1 MNKRTWWRTG
11 ALVVGAVCL
20 VAGGEAAQAGDVAPP
35 TIDAEA
41 LDAIRDL
48 IPEGEPGEYD
58 LEAGDML
65 FGQLVGLTNLST
77 EVSDF
82 GTGSQ
87 LTGPCG
93 GFAFSY
99 DSDGQRIDAAADA
112 GDGRPPFDL
121 LDGGQAFTSANPF
134 KVDTRGVVVYFGF
147 SPQSGDGPM
156 EHSWNVKTSGIS
168 LDSGGDPNSAGN
180 NRNAGI
186 VDLADDLP
194 VKFSAK
200 VKVEADMSSNNLPE
214 CIGQG
219 HVDFLGNGLTDP
231 VGLAAL
237 ALLGGGFFGILFN
250 ARPAK
255 TWKV

>member
-1 MNKRTWWRTG
+1 MGARTG
-11 ALVVGAVCL
+11 WFRGAVTIGALCFI
-20 VAGGEAAQAGDVAPP
+20 GGGGSAHAGDVAPP
-35 TIDAEA
+35 TIDDEA

-58 LEAGDML
+58 LDEADML
-65 FGQLVGLTNLST
+65 FGQLVSLTNLST
-77 EVSDF
+77 EVADF
-82 GTGSQ
+82 GDGSR

-99 DSDGQRIDAAADA
+99 DSDGRRIDAVADA
-112 GDGRPPFDL
+112 GDDRPPFDL
-121 LDGGQAFTSANPF
+121 LDGGQAFTSSNPF
-134 KVDTRGVVVYFGF
+134 KVDTRGAVVYFGF

-156 EHSWNVKTSGIS
+156 DHSWSITTSGIS
-168 LDSGGDPNSAGN
+168 LDSGGDPNTAGN
-180 NRNAGI
+180 NRNAGV

-200 VKVEADMSSNNLPE
+200 VAVEGEMSSANLGP
-214 CIGQG
+214 CFGQG
-219 HVDFLGNGLTDP
+219 HVDFIGNGLLDP
-231 VGLAAL
+231 VGLGAL
-237 ALLGGGFFGILFN
+237 AALGGGFLGILFN